1 MNSRIVSAFRIIAII
16 EALTWLGL
24 LIGMYFKY
32 IAATGDGG
40 VKVFGPIHGA
50 VFVCYVVLAAITARI
65 QRWSFWTTVFA
76 LGASIPPF
84 FTIWFEVWANRS
96 GRFAVAQQ
104 AAETDRRSAGGRL
117 SSARRVRLDGGKM
130 QG

>member
-1 MNSRIVSAFRIIAII
+1 MNSRIVSAFRIVAFI

-32 IAATGDGG
+32 IPATGDTG
-40 VKVFGPIHGA
+40 VKIFGPIHGA
-50 VFVCYVVLAAITARI
+50 VFVAYVVLAVITARI

-84 FTIWFEVWANRS
+84 FTVWFEVWANRS
-96 GRFAVAQQ
+96 GRFVAGRE
-104 AAETDRRSAGGRL
+104 AATTVRPPAISRS
-117 SSARRVRLDGGKM
+117 
-130 QG
+130 